1 MVHRT
6 YITAHWSS
14 LTYAFERTF
23 SCGSVVHSKITCTV
37 SGASGCCWPIVTIQG
52 STYTDHRGR
61 SPVQESLQLK
71 DTRCC
76 HYHRNCLVDWK
87 VAPTGSRGSWN
98 ETFLVLS
105 IGDWMR
111 DLDLLGSSF
120 ITRLLDSMWKVQ
132 MTKRTTM
139 NYWWLL
145 LSFSHLN
152 GWAAADTVRTLICC
166 SVCKGWQ
173 TPCVYSSVQN
183 SCFL

>member
-1 MVHRT
+1 MHSNAHLLVVQL
-6 YITAHWSS
+6 YTARSRAPCRGRRVAAGPWW
-14 LTYAFERTF
+14 L
-23 SCGSVVHSKITCTV
+23 SK
-37 SGASGCCWPIVTIQG
+37 G

-105 IGDWMR
+105 IGEIECETWT
-111 DLDLLGSSF
+111 SSF